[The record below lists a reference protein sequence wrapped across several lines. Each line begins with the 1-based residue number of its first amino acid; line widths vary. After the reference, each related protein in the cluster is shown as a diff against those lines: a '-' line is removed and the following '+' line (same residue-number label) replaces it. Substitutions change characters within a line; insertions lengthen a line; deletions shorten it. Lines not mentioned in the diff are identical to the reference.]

1 MPRKK
6 KDDTQ
11 QKAGVE
17 SGSQNREQ
25 KAAKQTDQQQSDD
38 QKMQTQKVAVTTTEG
53 NTIDKIRIF
62 QKEGATMVQADY
74 GRLNPDGKTPEER
87 RANMRTQLARQLTPE
102 QAQEYQR
109 LYADDSAKAKEFAVQ
124 SVYPMHVDDAAFHQ
138 KDTVI
143 NDRKVNYITIEKITE
158 DTLLLNALYKEG
170 VNVDRMN
177 REQRTAA
184 IAAMSPDTKQKVLD
198 SAKGLLDKWQL
209 AFGEKGNPDS
219 RFYGI
224 MNHEELASFRH
235 RAEVTLGREE
245 VKDKNGNTVRDKRG
259 NPETREVIKS
269 VGAPLT
275 MADIA
280 GRVEQRVL
288 ARHQDNEAKLEAA
301 KKVDWSKFKLPS
313 AANITGLRYTPS
325 KEHPDRVWL
334 NGKVN
339 GIEVFGL
346 LSKNETIAAKN
357 KVATLEQVAAA
368 NKGFREKVLDI
379 VGPQQKQ
386 AVSEEVAVK
395 AIVDR
400 ASDSSARSFTTEQ
413 VNTLNGYAASA
424 STPEERTQVFAS
436 LWEKAQPQ
444 LIEAGVNEAWQAD
457 AREELQDLGEGI
469 VRGEQQ
475 AMKR

>member
-1 MPRKK
+1 MARKK
-6 KDDTQ
+6 KDDAQ

-25 KAAKQTDQQQSDD
+25 KAEKQVAQQGNE
-38 QKMQTQKVAVTTTEG
+38 QKTQAQKAVVTTTEG
-53 NTIDKIRIF
+53 NTIDKIRVF

-74 GRLNPDGKTPEER
+74 GRLIPDGKTVEER
-87 RANMRTQLARQLTPE
+87 RVNMRTQLSRQLTPE

-109 LYADDSAKAKEFAVQ
+109 LYANDPVKAKEFAVQ
-124 SVYPMHVDDAAFHQ
+124 AAYPMHVDDATFHL
-138 KDTVI
+138 KDTTI

-158 DTLLLNALYKEG
+158 DTLLLNALRKDG
-170 VNVDRMN
+170 VDVDHMT
-177 REQRTAA
+177 REERAA
-184 IAAMSPDTKQKVLD
+184 VVAAMSPEAKQK
-198 SAKGLLDKWQL
+198 AMAGAEGLVDKWQL
-209 AFGEKGNPDS
+209 AFGEKGNPNS

-235 RAEVTLGREE
+235 RAEVTLGYEE
-245 VKDKNGNTVRDKRG
+245 MKDKNGKVVRDKRG
-259 NPETREVIKS
+259 NPETREVIKGI
-269 VGAPLT
+269 GAPLT

-280 GRVEQRVL
+280 GRMEQRVL
-288 ARHQDNEAKLEAA
+288 AKQQDNEAKLEAA

-313 AANITGLRYTPS
+313 AANITALRYTPS

-339 GIEVFGL
+339 GIDVFGL
-346 LSKNETIAAKN
+346 LSKNETIAVRN
-357 KVATLEQVAAA
+357 KMATLEQVAAA
-368 NKGFREKVLDI
+368 NKGFREKALDI
-379 VGPQQKQ
+379 LAPQQKQ
-386 AVSEEVAVK
+386 DVSEETAVK
-395 AIVDR
+395 VIVDR
-400 ASDSSARSFTTEQ
+400 ASDSSARSFTAEQ
-413 VNTLNGYAASA
+413 VTTLNGYAESLGD
-424 STPEERTQVFAS
+424 SEERGQIFAS